1 MKRVVVLQSDY
12 LPWQGY
18 FDLIHDADVCV
29 LYDDVQYTRNDW
41 RNRNQV
47 YLQGR
52 KAWLTVPVRRPPLGT
67 AVQDVLI
74 DNRTRWQAK
83 HARTLRQGYARAP
96 YFKEVSALLRPCIDD
111 AGGAEPFE
119 RLSRLNHALLKSIAG
134 YLGLKPI
141 WVDAGSLALEG
152 RRTQRVV
159 QAVQKVGG
167 TEYLSGPRGRDYLD
181 AAAFEKVGV
190 RLCYKDYSGYPPR
203 LQDSP
208 VFDPKVSIVD
218 LLFQCGPS
226 AGKHIW
232 GWRE

>member
-52 KAWLTVPVRRPPLGT
+52 KAWLTVPVRRPALGT
-67 AVQDVLI
+67 PVQEVLI
-74 DNRTRWQAK
+74 DNRTHWQAK

-96 YFKEVSALLRPCIDD
+96 YYEEVSALLRPWLDD
-111 AGGAEPFE
+111 AGRAAPVE
-119 RLSRLNHALLKSIAG
+119 RLSALNHGLLRAIAG
-134 YLGLKPI
+134 YLGLRPQ
-141 WVDAGSLALEG
+141 WVDAASLGLSG
-152 RRTQRVV
+152 RATGRVV

-167 TEYLSGPRGRDYLD
+167 TEYLSGPRGRDYLEP
-181 AAAFEKVGV
+181 AAFERAGL
-190 RLCYKDYSGYPPR
+190 RLAYKDYSGYPPR

-208 VFDPKVSIVD
+208 AFDPKVSVVD
-218 LLFQCGPS
+218 LLFHCGPRS
-226 AGKHIW
+226 GEQIW
-232 GWRE
+232 GWRR